1 LGLSVGDSALF
12 FPLELWLAEGERN
25 ISVSDHVLDLS
36 LHRDAEEC
44 DEVHD
49 KDGPEDWDVEEVEEG
64 AHEGDDGRLG
74 GGVPELEL
82 WQPPDERPKFLVL
95 SGGQLWTILVVRV
108 HFRHSWVNFR
118 CKEGQ

>member
-1 LGLSVGDSALF
+1 MSDLIK
-12 FPLELWLAEGERN
+12 GEKN
-25 ISVSDHVLDLS
+25 SKILKTSHLDLS

-64 AHEGDDGRLG
+64 AHKGDDGRLG

-95 SGGQLWTILVVRV
+95 SGGQLWTIL
-108 HFRHSWVNFR
+108 
-118 CKEGQ
+118 